1 MNASKKMF
9 IIIFLSLAA
18 VLIISVMG
26 ATDVSDTYS
35 AYVSTAKAET
45 GDIAI
50 DKTNFP
56 NAAFREYV
64 SGKDN
69 DKDGYLSADEISA
82 VTEIWVSN
90 KGINE
95 LKGIEYFTSLNV
107 LYLNDNSLRGNL
119 DLSQNT
125 ALKEV
130 SCSGNQYLT
139 SLTLNSAVLE
149 KLYVDHT
156 DITQLDLSQFPALNY
171 LNCEYNGLSELDLKN
186 NTALKSLHCN
196 NNDLT
201 ELDLTENVNLTT
213 VDCSNN
219 DLTEL
224 DLKGNDMLKNLNC
237 SNNSIKSLDLTGCV
251 ALYGLDCYDNYMK
264 ELILAGCV
272 KLNGLNCQNNKIG
285 VLDLSDCTALK
296 TLYCAKNK
304 LLALDV
310 SGCNISSLDCDPQ
323 QAELAAAKNGN
334 VWELDLSERITPWEK
349 VGDVAVTSGI
359 LGADGKTVS
368 FKGES
373 AEVEYRYA
381 TGFSQRKMQVTLTLT
396 HGFRI
401 TVDGGIIENSGG
413 TSVSVEENG
422 TVTVTAAT
430 PEGKVFEGWSLDGG
444 ETIISR
450 EPAYT
455 FTAVSDT
462 AIKAIYSDISVPPS
476 NPDET
481 DPDTDTEEKPSDP
494 GVTAPDSD
502 AEIVPLPSEPDK
514 LSDKAI
520 AGIAVGAV
528 AGAVIIAYAVCAI
541 LFKKGIIKGGFF
553 SKIYP
558 FIK

>member
-35 AYVSTAKAET
+35 AYVSTAKAGS
-45 GDIAI
+45 GDIAV
-50 DKTNFP
+50 DETNFP

-82 VTEIWVSN
+82 VTDIWVSD

-95 LKGIEYFTSLNV
+95 LKGIEYFTSLKV
-107 LYLNDNSLRGNL
+107 LNCDGNSLSGNL

-130 SCSGNQYLT
+130 SCSGNQNLT
-139 SLTLNSAVLE
+139 SLTLNNAVLE

-186 NTALKSLHCN
+186 NTALMYLHCN

-224 DLKGNDMLKNLNC
+224 DLKGNASLKNLNC

-251 ALYGLDCYDNYMK
+251 ALFGLDCYDNYME

-272 KLNGLNCQNNKIG
+272 KLNGLNCQNNKIKE
-285 VLDLSDCTALK
+285 LDLSDCTALE

-304 LLALDV
+304 LIALDV
-310 SGCNISSLDCDPQ
+310 SGCNISRLDCDRQ

-349 VGDVAVTSGI
+349 VGDVAVTSGT
-359 LGADGKTVS
+359 LGADSKTVT
-368 FKGES
+368 FEGES

-381 TGFSQRKMQVTLTLT
+381 TGFGQRKMQVTLTLT

-413 TSVSVEENG
+413 TSLSVEENG

-444 ETIISR
+444 ETIISFR
-450 EPAYT
+450 HGN
-455 FTAVSDT
+455 
-462 AIKAIYSDISVPPS
+462 KS
-476 NPDET
+476 N
-481 DPDTDTEEKPSDP
+481 
-494 GVTAPDSD
+494 
-502 AEIVPLPSEPDK
+502 
-514 LSDKAI
+514 
-520 AGIAVGAV
+520 
-528 AGAVIIAYAVCAI
+528 
-541 LFKKGIIKGGFF
+541 LFRYIRASRK
-553 SKIYP
+553 SRRD
-558 FIK
+558 

>member
-1 MNASKKMF
+1 MKT
-9 IIIFLSLAA
+9 IIRTLFFAVMFLSAL
-18 VLIISVMG
+18 LIIAITGITLLSNPRS
-26 ATDVSDTYS
+26 SDI
-35 AYVSTAKAET
+35 APAKAET

-90 KGINE
+90 KGIND
-95 LKGIEYFTSLNV
+95 LKGIEYFTSLKV
-107 LYLNDNSLRGNL
+107 LNCDGNSLRGNL
-119 DLSQNT
+119 ELSYNT
-125 ALKEV
+125 VLETV

-139 SLTLNSAVLE
+139 SITINSAVLE

-186 NTALKSLHCN
+186 NTALKYLHCN

-213 VDCSNN
+213 VDCSDNH
-219 DLTEL
+219 LTEL
-224 DLKGNDMLKNLNC
+224 DLKGNESLKNLNC

-251 ALYGLDCYDNYMK
+251 ALFGLDCYDNYME
-264 ELILAGCV
+264 ELILTGCV
-272 KLNGLNCQNNKIG
+272 KLNGLNCQNNKIKE
-285 VLDLSDCTALK
+285 LDLSDCTALE
-296 TLYCAKNK
+296 TLHCAKNK
-304 LLALDV
+304 LIALDV
-310 SGCNISSLDCDPQ
+310 SNCNISRLDCDPQ

-334 VWELDLSERITPWEK
+334 VWELDLSERIGPWEK
-349 VGDVAVTSGI
+349 VGEVAVTGGT
-359 LGADGKTVS
+359 LGTDGKTVS
-368 FKGES
+368 FEGES
-373 AEVEYRYA
+373 AEVEYLYA
-381 TGFSQRKMQVTLTLT
+381 TGFVQRRIKVILTLT

-413 TSVSVEENG
+413 TSLSVEENG

-462 AIKAIYSDISVPPS
+462 AIKAIYSDISAPPE
-476 NPDET
+476 NPEET
-481 DPDTDTEEKPSDP
+481 DPDTGEKPSDP

-502 AEIVPLPSEPDK
+502 AEIVPLPSEPEG

-541 LFKKGIIKGGFF
+541 LFKKGIIKGAFF